1 MLHRAER
8 WQRWRVGGRARSPT
22 PLEAPPRPPCPGG
35 VALTSPPRPDDTA
48 RMSPVL
54 TLAAAQLRADLRH
67 GRSGKRSAGRV
78 ATTVVAYGFTGLV
91 LALSLGDASPDQA
104 LFVAASFGFVL
115 AAFGVVGSYDD
126 LMGRPKENAWLST
139 LPATERQHYGA
150 RLVGVGV
157 YTGLMVAGVAVPVAL
172 RVALSHGVGSGAMV
186 GGGVAAAVAWTAAA
200 ALAVLWALTLA
211 LPAKALRWALAAAR
225 TLFIGVLVLGFQLI
239 GTTAE
244 AVDVPWWPGAW
255 LADAFVGRSTLG
267 LVLFAGSAAAFA
279 VLFGAVFPGCYF
291 RLLRRLADGA
301 RRAEREGR
309 GGRRLLWPERLV
321 ARRGPVRAAYGFAV
335 AAFADDRVVSG
346 RLWPAALLPLGFIVF
361 GWMGD
366 GLGSL
371 FVHGSGSLLTDPA
384 TQLHLSV
391 VVVLLFC
398 AQSLVQTIQFSD
410 HAEASWIFRTLPE
423 ARPRLAQVGA
433 QKALTA
439 RVLLPLHVG
448 VAALLVLAM
457 PPADAALHALYW
469 FAVVALAT
477 RLQAVLYRTPPFS
490 RRSDRFGAA
499 ARFLPLLASVPG
511 GAAVAVLQMW
521 AFATPG
527 RALAVSAGLLALHA
541 AIAEAVVRWPRRR
554 PAPPRPVSPP
564 GARGETSRPP
574 RPVVEGGVAPVAP

>member
-1 MLHRAER
+1 MS
-8 WQRWRVGGRARSPT
+8 QIPFTG
-22 PLEAPPRPPCPGG
+22 
-35 VALTSPPRPDDTA
+35 
-48 RMSPVL
+48 SPVL

-67 GRSGKRSAGRV
+67 GRSGKRSAGRIA
-78 ATTVVAYGFTGLV
+78 ATVLAYGFTGLV
-91 LALSLGDASPDQA
+91 LALSLGDAPPDHA
-104 LFVAASFGFVL
+104 LFVAASFGLVL

-126 LMGRPKENAWLST
+126 LMGRPKDNAWLAT

-157 YTGLMVAGVAVPVAL
+157 YTGLMVAGVSVPVAL
-172 RVALSHGVGSGAMV
+172 RVGLAWGGGAGLAVGA
-186 GGGVAAAVAWTAAA
+186 GVAAAVAWTAAA
-200 ALAVLWALTLA
+200 ALVVLWALTLA
-211 LPAKALRWALAAAR
+211 LPAKPLRWALAAAR

-255 LADAFVGRSTLG
+255 LADAVAGRSTVGLG
-267 LVLFAGSAAAFA
+267 VLLASVAAFA
-279 VLFGAVFPGCYF
+279 VLFGAVFPGRYF

-309 GGRRLLWPERLV
+309 GGRRLLWSERLV
-321 ARRGPVRAAYGFAV
+321 ARRGPVRAAYGFAL
-335 AAFADDRVVSG
+335 AAFADDRIVRG

-371 FVHGSGSLLTDPA
+371 FVHDAARLLTNPD

-391 VVVLLFC
+391 IVVLLFC
-398 AQSLVQTIQFSD
+398 AQSLVQTLQFSD
-410 HAEASWIFRTLPE
+410 HAEASWLFGTLPE
-423 ARPRLAQVGA
+423 ARPRPAQIGA
-433 QKALTA
+433 QKALVV

-448 VAALLVLAM
+448 IAALLVLSM
-457 PPADAALHALYW
+457 PAADAAVHALFW
-469 FAVVALAT
+469 FAVAALAT

-511 GAAVAVLQMW
+511 GAVVAALQMW

-527 RALAVSAGLLALHA
+527 RAVAVSAGLLAGGA
-541 AIAEAVVRWPRRR
+541 ALAEAVVRWPPRRGR
-554 PAPPRPVSPP
+554 PSAPPRPQTSPNATGTP
-564 GARGETSRPP
+564 QGDKAPP
-574 RPVVEGGVAPVAP
+574 RPPAGGGAAPEGRIATVA